1 MKVDEG
7 ENIWLSFCVPI
18 YNFDIFTFLDLST
31 FIFYCPLITA
41 NVLNF
46 KGNCTLAGD
55 THLKKH
61 LKRMLLSQY
70 APKFREKY

>member
-18 YNFDIFTFLDLST
+18 YNFDIFTFLDLLT
-31 FIFYCPLITA
+31 FIFYCPLITT

-55 THLKKH
+55 THLK
-61 LKRMLLSQY
+61 RMLLSQY